1 MRMEALGWEHADRS
15 LGMGAWGRE
24 QFFGYILFS
33 KKTDQMIHFLYWHGS
48 MWRAV
53 IICFIIHLQN
63 RYFGGEYSKQ
73 WDNGILFI
81 EAWG

>member
-33 KKTDQMIHFLYWHGS
+33 KKNWSNDSFFILVCKHVEGS
-48 MWRAV
+48 Y
-53 IICFIIHLQN
+53 HLFHN
-63 RYFGGEYSKQ
+63 PFTE
-73 WDNGILFI
+73 
-81 EAWG
+81 